1 MQCRRIQV
9 AAAAGIA
16 LDEQQRGHVE
26 GCRVCAAVLQ
36 ELGQL
41 EEDLADLRQRVPEEL
56 LEAALQRVAEDAWET
71 DAAESPSAPWFPPR
85 LRDRVVVAGVVT
97 GLAVLLLSVFVGQV
111 LVRSPL
117 DLYGGKETATVAR
130 APDTSAVDSNRG
142 WQQPVARLEA
152 ELDGTEHFVDGVATL
167 RDRQAGA
174 SFANE
179 RSKYAADDGYDVDR
193 KEGKGKKLV
202 HDIPADSRNGSRVDS
217 RYAFGDR
224 ATATEEAAPAAS
236 GLASPG
242 TPTPKALS
250 LLRQAQPGG
259 ETGEALRRR
268 SRAGEDA
275 RRRENQSLSATE
287 RSGGRLFSGKSAPG
301 APSKPGSRI
310 SVLAKDDL
318 QAAEAPVSDESAEI
332 AYGQVAD
339 TREKRED
346 FHRSVGFAEPDA
358 DQESRRKL
366 VDLGAEAVVK
376 NSELAARTTTDATG
390 NIGGLAER
398 GRMEGAAER
407 PVYFENTYLGGN
419 AKLALLDRLAGSF
432 ELDTRAVVPHRLAR
446 LPLQRFDPPA
456 AGGVA
461 LYVDLDRATA
471 AHGQRTR
478 VFLQV
483 GLKGGEN
490 PAWRRPPLS
499 LAVLPFASSTDA
511 RGRAL
516 AAAAELRK
524 GLDEQDAFTVVQPGR
539 PIVFTSPGEADS
551 GDELAAT
558 GTGLPEG
565 DWTGLLDQVR
575 SAFQAVEGRGGL
587 RNRRLVIVT
596 DGEVGE
602 RARTAVHRLGLQDVA
617 TSVIALDSSWFASHA
632 RVALAGLGNLH
643 VARSIDEA
651 RRVARDELT
660 SFTRVVARAVR
671 LNVQPAP
678 GARLIQVLGSRPL
691 GRTEKRRVKAA
702 ELAIDRHV
710 ERTTGIASDRGDDD
724 PGLQAVIP
732 YFYGGDEHVVMVEF
746 EVDGPGPVADV
757 SIKYKDLVDM
767 RNQTLR
773 ASGVLSR
780 PPAAASARHEQV
792 RRNLFSFAVAR
803 VLRGL
808 ERGIRGGRIEAAAFR
823 DLEALIAAA
832 RGVAR
837 AGGEAAAG
845 ISNDV
850 RMLEQYLQLAGSG
863 SRTGDLAKSLEYA
876 RLAKLGRS
884 P

>member
-1 MQCRRIQV
+1 
-9 AAAAGIA
+9 
-16 LDEQQRGHVE
+16 
-26 GCRVCAAVLQ
+26 
-36 ELGQL
+36 
-41 EEDLADLRQRVPEEL
+41 
-56 LEAALQRVAEDAWET
+56 
-71 DAAESPSAPWFPPR
+71 
-85 LRDRVVVAGVVT
+85 
-97 GLAVLLLSVFVGQV
+97 
-111 LVRSPL
+111 
-117 DLYGGKETATVAR
+117 
-130 APDTSAVDSNRG
+130 
-142 WQQPVARLEA
+142 
-152 ELDGTEHFVDGVATL
+152 
-167 RDRQAGA
+167 
-174 SFANE
+174 
-179 RSKYAADDGYDVDR
+179 
-193 KEGKGKKLV
+193 
-202 HDIPADSRNGSRVDS
+202 
-217 RYAFGDR
+217 
-224 ATATEEAAPAAS
+224 
-236 GLASPG
+236 
-242 TPTPKALS
+242 
-250 LLRQAQPGG
+250 
-259 ETGEALRRR
+259 
-268 SRAGEDA
+268 
-275 RRRENQSLSATE
+275 
-287 RSGGRLFSGKSAPG
+287 
-301 APSKPGSRI
+301 
-310 SVLAKDDL
+310 
-318 QAAEAPVSDESAEI
+318 
-332 AYGQVAD
+332 
-339 TREKRED
+339 
-346 FHRSVGFAEPDA
+346 
-358 DQESRRKL
+358 

-398 GRMEGAAER
+398 GRMEGAAEAGDQGSSPPPRLSDLLRRFGYGVLDYEPEAWKHVTLDR

-499 LAVLPFASSTDA
+499 LAVLPLASSTDA